1 MAFEEGGQAQKTML
15 IAFSI
20 GCGIDVRRAASVEHP
35 GHQVQQLPDA
45 RPGVCFQGPR
55 GALQPSLALV
65 QLTRPD
71 HHPGEGDQRG
81 RDDRRRTPSIPVGE
95 RDRLAAAAPGRG
107 ERADPRREPELRE
120 TADFEVGPA
129 DLPGQ
134 DGALAEVAF
143 TVFDP
148 QGPRL
153 NDPQVV

>member
-1 MAFEEGGQAQKTML
+1 MRFRELRLQGLG
-15 IAFSI
+15 
-20 GCGIDVRRAASVEHP
+20 RAELLECLVVVAAAAGVEHP

-55 GALQPSLALV
+55 GALQPFLALV
-65 QLTRPD
+65 KLTRPD
-71 HHPGEGDQRG
+71 HHPGERDQRG

-95 RDRLAAAAPGRG
+95 RYRLAAAAPSRG

-120 TADFEVGPA
+120 TADVEVGPA

-143 TVFDP
+143 TVY
-148 QGPRL
+148 
-153 NDPQVV
+153 